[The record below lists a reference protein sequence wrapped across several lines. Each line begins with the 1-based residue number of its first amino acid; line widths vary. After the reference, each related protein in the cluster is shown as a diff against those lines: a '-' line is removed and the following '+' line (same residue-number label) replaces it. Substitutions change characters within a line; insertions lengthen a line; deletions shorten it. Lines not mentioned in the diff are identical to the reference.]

1 MSFLLFIWFLIRFAV
16 AAALTAGFMAVAL
29 ALGFGAI
36 MPEPPKSAA
45 EKTDAIVVLTGGEK
59 RLETGFELLKQGMA
73 PRLYVS
79 GADPTVTRAQ
89 LLQRLGDPP
98 ADLAQ
103 KIELDYRA
111 RNTRENARET
121 AAWFNAQGMKSL
133 RLVTGNY
140 HMRRS
145 VLLFERALP
154 SATIVMHP
162 VVPTN
167 LGSWEWWASADGLET
182 VAREFV
188 KFGAAI
194 VDVSLD

>member
-16 AAALTAGFMAVAL
+16 AGALTAGFLAVAL

-36 MPEPPKSAA
+36 MPEPRAA
-45 EKTDAIVVLTGGEK
+45 TEKTDAIVVLTGGEK

-154 SATIVMHP
+154 SATIIAHP

-167 LGSWEWWASADGLET
+167 LGVWEWWASAEGLET